1 MAKKAGKNESI
12 RAKSIDMQM
21 TDISWLNT
29 DAQLAMKQYYLDKFG
44 FYYDGELKN
53 A

>member
-1 MAKKAGKNESI
+1 
-12 RAKSIDMQM
+12 MQLM
-21 TDISWLNT
+21 
-29 DAQLAMKQYYLDKFG
+29 MKQYYLDKFG

>member
-21 TDISWLNT
+21 SDVSWL
-29 DAQLAMKQYYLDKFG
+29 DGDIQLMMKQYYIDKFG